1 MFFFKIYGCD
11 REKPYMKKKICTL
24 TVALPGENKTLSIP
38 VPQALFYFLS
48 FATVIGLLTLT
59 IFVVN
64 FTRMVVKVKE
74 FNQLRSEVTLLKS
87 ANQNY
92 EMLTNQLSEKLSLLE
107 MLAKKVSSAAG
118 FERKTTPLKAT
129 NEKEEKEKTPPQH
142 SLLYNSD
149 YETPQLTP
157 ASYLEILSSDANQ
170 LESRFQN
177 LDQYYSQFNFKLAHL
192 PTIWPAQGMISDRFG
207 GRDEVS
213 SAGESSYHTGID
225 ISCPRGS
232 PVLAAAD
239 ARVWMTGR
247 RSDYGNMVILDHGQ
261 GITTWY
267 AHLTAIYVNPGQMV
281 KKGMKIATVGTT
293 GRSTGPHLHYEVR
306 RGSAP
311 INPMFYLA
319 GLR

>member
-1 MFFFKIYGCD
+1 MVFLKKFGCE
-11 REKPYMKKKICTL
+11 REKCFMKKKICTL
-24 TVALPGENKTLSIP
+24 TVALPGDLKNISIP

-64 FTRMVVKVKE
+64 FTRMVVKVRE
-74 FNQLRSEVTLLKS
+74 FNQLRSEVTLLKA

-107 MLAKKVSSAAG
+107 MLANKVSSAAG
-118 FERKTTPLKAT
+118 FERKP
-129 NEKEEKEKTPPQH
+129 TPPKNSDDKGEKGKAPTQH
-142 SLLYNSD
+142 SLLYDTDEES
-149 YETPQLTP
+149 TQLTP
-157 ASYLEILSSDANQ
+157 AEYLDILSTDANR

-177 LDQYYSQFNFKLAHL
+177 LDHYYDKFNFKLAHL
-192 PTIWPAQGMISDRFG
+192 PTIWPTQGMISDRFG
-207 GRDEVS
+207 GRDEITA
-213 SAGESSYHTGID
+213 AGESSYHTGID
-225 ISCPRGS
+225 ISCPRGT
-232 PVLAAAD
+232 PVFAAAD
-239 ARVWMTGR
+239 GNVFLTGR
-247 RSDYGNMVILDHGQ
+247 RSDYGNLIILDHGQ
-261 GITTWY
+261 GISTWY
-267 AHLTAIYVNPGQMV
+267 AHLSSVFVAPGQLV
-281 KKGMKIATVGTT
+281 KKGMHIGAVGTT